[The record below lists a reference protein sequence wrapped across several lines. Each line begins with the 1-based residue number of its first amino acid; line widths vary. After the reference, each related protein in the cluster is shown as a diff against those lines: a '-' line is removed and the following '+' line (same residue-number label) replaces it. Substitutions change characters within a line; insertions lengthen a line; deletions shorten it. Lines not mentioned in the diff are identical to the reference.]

1 MVILEILKVIF
12 FLLVDVILFF
22 SVVGMLATKV
32 DGGKEYE
39 NDDIQRPDD
48 K

>member
-1 MVILEILKVIF
+1 MILEILKVIF

-22 SVVGMLATKV
+22 SVVGVLATRI
-32 DGGKEYE
+32 DGGKEGE
-39 NDDIQRPDD
+39 DDDIQRPDD